1 MAQAISGS
9 VSDTSDDPNTA
20 QADDATVTSI
30 TASPSLEVTKSA
42 IVTDNDQDGATGAGD
57 IINYTI
63 TVRNTG
69 NITLSGITI
78 SDTLTDG
85 LGNSLTLGNPGGNP
99 QYSSTS
105 MGSAVGTIKPEETQ
119 TYTAFY
125 VISPSAAGTSKIV
138 NTAIVTASSP
148 GQTNNV
154 SDTSDDPNT
163 AQADD
168 ATEVSITPNPSIE
181 ATKTQVVSDTNGSG
195 LNDTGDIIIY
205 TI

>member
-1 MAQAISGS
+1 MAQAITGS

-20 QADDATVTSI
+20 EADDATVTTI
-30 TASPSLEVTKSA
+30 TASPSLSYKSA

-63 TVRNTG
+63 TIRNTG

-105 MGSAVGTIKPEETQ
+105 MGSAVGTIKPMRPDL
-119 TYTAFY
+119 Y
-125 VISPSAAGTSKIV
+125 SLLC
-138 NTAIVTASSP
+138 NL
-148 GQTNNV
+148 
-154 SDTSDDPNT
+154 
-163 AQADD
+163 
-168 ATEVSITPNPSIE
+168 SIC
-181 ATKTQVVSDTNGSG
+181 SG
-195 LNDTGDIIIY
+195 N
-205 TI
+205 